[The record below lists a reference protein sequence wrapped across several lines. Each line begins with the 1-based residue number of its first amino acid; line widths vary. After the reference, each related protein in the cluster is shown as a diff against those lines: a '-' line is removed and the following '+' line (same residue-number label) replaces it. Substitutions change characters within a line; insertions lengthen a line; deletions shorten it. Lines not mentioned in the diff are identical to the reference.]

1 MLTAAADQ
9 ATDSRP
15 YIRLATPDA
24 QYLQGESIEVLVHP
38 PSAAQFE
45 FRVVAI
51 GQGEVVRELQSTN
64 RLRLTKGLSPGQ
76 YELSARVAMPNDDAE
91 PQWSEWSMRL
101 PLQVHSADQVEHVQK
116 LRQWEHRLSLIVDH
130 DANGLGMM
138 NDPLAFPP
146 SYPIGENTHWFRSP
160 VYEGSPTLLNEGPEF
175 YRDPMAYFLQ
185 CVERLVDRNAGFITW
200 HDLLDGK
207 RADCKTSALI
217 QFDMDGGPKSMMRLI
232 DPLLEMGVRASIML
246 HRQSH
251 DWYETRF
258 EDLDVDALKRV
269 EAAGWC
275 IGYHNNALNN
285 TQRLDR
291 FGDYSSEVMSEAAQR
306 FAQDVA
312 FLKRF
317 LDIRTYTSHG
327 GNVLNH
333 RLDPPPEAH
342 VVCVDRTNTELWQ
355 LIRSMFSDG
364 GFTARPHPLSR
375 RVEALPEGIHFFR
388 IHPVK
393 YANFYEPW
401 DFPPLVVDDAIQ
413 RGIVPTPELKAW
425 IDNETTK
432 QDRWLNHRRN
442 HRVAGRFSHAGPDKP
457 VSRRF
462 KTTAEIESLIT
473 HHRSQRKAV
482 FAREY
487 PAADGDPRVFWW
499 RMLSTYAPERGEIL
513 NVGAL
518 PHDRRKETTDFL
530 SPQLKV
536 VELDVDADREP
547 DVLADI
553 TDPPDRLR
561 RRFAGVFLMGLAYV
575 HSPGKAIDAC
585 YDLVTD
591 EGVGLFGFPDDMHP
605 RRGAMW
611 DPTHRPCW
619 RRDLEPLRDVGLKGN
634 LWSFDPDGLSDLFH
648 TWQDVTIENFS
659 QYWFV
664 VCRRK

>member
-1 MLTAAADQ
+1 MLTAAADK
-9 ATDSRP
+9 ATESRP
-15 YIRLATPDA
+15 FIRLATPDA
-24 QYLQGESIEVLVHP
+24 QYLDGEPVEILVHP
-38 PSAAQFE
+38 PAAAHFD
-45 FRVVAI
+45 FRIIAI
-51 GQGEVVRELQSTN
+51 GRGEAVREQLSTS
-64 RLRLTKGLSPGQ
+64 RLRLTQGLSPGQ
-76 YELSARVAMPNDDAE
+76 YELSARVAVQNDHAE
-91 PQWSEWSMRL
+91 PQWSAWSMRL
-101 PLQVHSADQVEHVQK
+101 PLTVHTADQVEHVQK

-138 NDPLAFPP
+138 NDPLAYPP
-146 SYPIGENTHWFRSP
+146 SYPVDEKTRWFRSP

-175 YRDPMAYFLQ
+175 YRDPMAYLLR
-185 CVERLVDRNAGFITW
+185 CVKRLVDRSVRFITW
-200 HDLLDGK
+200 HDLLDGM
-207 RADCKTSALI
+207 AIEDGTSALI

-258 EDLDVDALKRV
+258 EDLDFDSLKRA

-291 FGDYSSEVMSEAAQR
+291 FGDYSPTVMAEAAQR
-306 FAQDVA
+306 FTDDVA
-312 FLKRF
+312 ILKRS
-317 LDIRTYTSHG
+317 LDIRTYTNHG

-333 RLDPPPEAH
+333 RLDPPPEAE
-342 VVCVDRTNTELWQ
+342 VVCVDRSNTELWQ
-355 LIRSMFSDG
+355 PIRSMFSDG
-364 GFTARPHPLSR
+364 GFTARPHPLSQR
-375 RVEALPEGIHFFR
+375 IEALPDGLHFFR

-401 DFPPLVVDDAIQ
+401 DFPPLMIDDAIQ
-413 RGIVPTPELKAW
+413 RGFEATPQLRAW
-425 IDNETTK
+425 IECETAK
-432 QDRWLNHRRN
+432 QYTWLDHRRN
-442 HRVAGRFSHAGPDKP
+442 HRLVGRFSHAQPDKP
-457 VSRRF
+457 VSRSF
-462 KTTAEIESLIT
+462 KSTAEIESLIM
-473 HHRSQRKAV
+473 HHRSQRKPV
-482 FAREY
+482 FTREY

-518 PHDRRKETTDFL
+518 PPDRRNETSDFL
-530 SPQLKV
+530 SPQVKV
-536 VELDVDADREP
+536 VELDVDVDREP

-553 TDPPDRLR
+553 TDPPDDLHD
-561 RRFAGVFLMGLAYV
+561 RFTGVFLMGLAYV

-591 EGVGLFGFPDDMHP
+591 DGVGLFGFPDDTHP

-611 DPTHRPCW
+611 DPTHRPRW
-619 RRDLEPLRDVGLKGN
+619 RRHLEPLQDVGLTGN

-648 TWQDVTIENFS
+648 KWQDVSIENLS

-664 VCRRK
+664 VCRRR

>member
-15 YIRLATPDA
+15 HIRLATPDV

-38 PSAAQFE
+38 PSAAQFD

-51 GQGEVVRELQSTN
+51 GHGEVVREQQSTN
-64 RLRLTKGLSPGQ
+64 RLRLKKGLSPGQ
-76 YELSARVAMPNDDAE
+76 YEVSARVAMPNDDAE

-101 PLQVHSADQVEHVQK
+101 PLRVHATDQAEHVQK
-116 LRQWEHRLSLIVDH
+116 LREWEHRLSLIVDH
-130 DANGLGMM
+130 DANGLAMM
-138 NDPLAFPP
+138 NDPLAFGP
-146 SYPIGENTHWFRSP
+146 SYPIGEKTRWFRSP
-160 VYEGSPTLLNEGPEF
+160 VYEGSPTLLNESADF
-175 YRDPMAYFLQ
+175 YRDPMAYLLR
-185 CVERLVDRNAGFITW
+185 CVERLVDRNVGFITW
-200 HDLLDGK
+200 HDLLDGW
-207 RADCKTSALI
+207 RADRETSALI

-232 DPLLEMGVRASIML
+232 DPLLERGVRASIML

-258 EDLDVDALKRV
+258 EDLDVDALKRA

-291 FGDYSSEVMSEAAQR
+291 FGDYSPQVMSEAAQR
-306 FAQDVA
+306 FADDVA
-312 FLKRF
+312 FLKRHF
-317 LDIRTYTSHG
+317 DIRTYTNHG

-333 RLDPPPEAH
+333 RLDAPPEAH

-355 LIRSMFSDG
+355 PIRGMFSDG
-364 GFTARPHPLSR
+364 GFTARPHPLSQR
-375 RVEALPEGIHFFR
+375 IEALSDGLHFFR

-413 RGIVPTPELKAW
+413 RGIEPTLELKAW
-425 IDNETTK
+425 IDIETAK

-442 HRVAGRFSHAGPDKP
+442 HRVVGRFSHAGPDKP
-457 VSRRF
+457 VSRHF
-462 KTTAEIESLIT
+462 KSTAEIESLIT

-482 FAREY
+482 FVREY

-530 SPQLKV
+530 SPQVKV

-553 TDPPDRLR
+553 TDPPDHLR

-591 EGVGLFGFPDDMHP
+591 DGVGLFGFPDDTHP
-605 RRGAMW
+605 SRGAMW
-611 DPTHRPCW
+611 DPTHRPRW
-619 RRDLEPLRDVGLKGN
+619 RRDHEPLRDVGLKGN

-648 TWQDVTIENFS
+648 TWQDVTTENFS